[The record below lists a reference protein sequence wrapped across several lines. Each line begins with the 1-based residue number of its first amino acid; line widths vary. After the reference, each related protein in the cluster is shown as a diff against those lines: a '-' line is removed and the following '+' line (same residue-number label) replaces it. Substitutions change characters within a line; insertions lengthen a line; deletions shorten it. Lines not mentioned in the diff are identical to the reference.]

1 MGTHPIFESD
11 FDCLTDMR
19 ISAARRGI
27 QKPFIKWFT
36 QHLGGRTNPEAEYMR
51 YTNYQAP
58 RNYEPRKA
66 PPSKNE
72 KLHSVAYIYRDER
85 RLVEPPTVIMDYS
98 KGLHASVESKRPTPG
113 FGLSWSLNQQ
123 DPTVRCNTEFGI
135 KEQDL
140 CKGYKTSDFY

>member
-1 MGTHPIFESD
+1 MYEICKFT
-11 FDCLTDMR
+11 
-19 ISAARRGI
+19 SA
-27 QKPFIKWFT
+27 
-36 QHLGGRTNPEAEYMR
+36 
-51 YTNYQAP
+51 
-58 RNYEPRKA
+58 
-66 PPSKNE
+66 
-72 KLHSVAYIYRDER
+72 VAYIYRDER

-140 CKGYKTSDFY
+140 CKDTVTYYTHHTMYSIVLALIF

>member
-1 MGTHPIFESD
+1 MSNIASSVGASQSMNCDILESIS
-11 FDCLTDMR
+11 DMR

-27 QKPFIKWFT
+27 QTPFMKWFT

-72 KLHSVAYIYRDER
+72 KL
-85 RLVEPPTVIMDYS
+85 
-98 KGLHASVESKRPTPG
+98 
-113 FGLSWSLNQQ
+113 N
-123 DPTVRCNTEFGI
+123 C
-135 KEQDL
+135 
-140 CKGYKTSDFY
+140 